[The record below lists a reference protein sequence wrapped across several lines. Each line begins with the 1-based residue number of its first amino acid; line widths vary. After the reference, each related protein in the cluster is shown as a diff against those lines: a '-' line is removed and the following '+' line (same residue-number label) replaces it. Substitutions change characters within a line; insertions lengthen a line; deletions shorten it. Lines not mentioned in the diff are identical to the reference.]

1 MLSRASGRMKM
12 WHSIPWAWH
21 LSVNC
26 KRNSFFRIHPSQST
40 FYEDHCLIYSW
51 DRWQKR
57 VCLLHKSLLHSSRSF
72 LFQIFW
78 RPLPAYL
85 LSPFLDCK
93 PHWDSIGNHLHFSD
107 VGIKRSHFLSHQ
119 RHTTRKQKNSLHWCS
134 HWWWCLTPYLLSL
147 PRDEWLPRTWTSSIS
162 VVRKVLISKFLTVND
177 FILKL
182 DVSQLLGELCFV
194 RSYHSIACRCKLEL
208 EKELIRKNS
217 WKEDSMILQ
226 NLMIQLF
233 PIFVSITIIELILH
247 VNSWFFFI
255 FSIESDLPK
264 INRLNSFSELACS
277 VILRSQE

>member
-57 VCLLHKSLLHSSRSF
+57 VCLQHKSLLHSSRSF

-93 PHWDSIGNHLHFSD
+93 PHWDSIGSHLHFSD
-107 VGIKRSHFLSHQ
+107 VGIKRSHCLSHQ
-119 RHTTRKQKNSLHWCS
+119 RHTARKQKKSLHWCS
-134 HWWWCLTPYLLSL
+134 HWWSCLIPYLLSL
-147 PRDEWLPRTWTSSIS
+147 SRDEWLARTWTS
-162 VVRKVLISKFLTVND
+162 FH
-177 FILKL
+177 F
-182 DVSQLLGELCFV
+182 
-194 RSYHSIACRCKLEL
+194 
-208 EKELIRKNS
+208 
-217 WKEDSMILQ
+217 
-226 NLMIQLF
+226 
-233 PIFVSITIIELILH
+233 
-247 VNSWFFFI
+247 
-255 FSIESDLPK
+255 
-264 INRLNSFSELACS
+264 CS
-277 VILRSQE
+277 